1 MSYDQLWYNGEFRSL
16 EDAKCSLLEHGL
28 HYGTGVFEG
37 IRCYETSTGPAVFR
51 LREHLLRM
59 KEGAQTLGLQFN
71 IEEVQRATME
81 LVSRNKCTSAY
92 VRPLTYFG
100 GGGLGLDVDN
110 LETSSMVA
118 TLPWKS
124 HLGERARKHGISMAV
139 STIRRNS
146 SRALPPLKL
155 CGGYV
160 NSVLAK
166 KQATRNGFEEA
177 LFVDDAGYVVE
188 ATGENIFYVSQGQ
201 VYAVEHPDALPGITR
216 STIMT
221 LSNAKIKRTR
231 LQELLEADEVF
242 VTGTSAEVA
251 GVNQINDRKFGIG
264 AFTRDLQTSYQ
275 DLVHGRDSSYAH
287 WLTKP

>member
-1 MSYDQLWYNGEFRSL
+1 
-16 EDAKCSLLEHGL
+16 
-28 HYGTGVFEG
+28 
-37 IRCYETSTGPAVFR
+37 
-51 LREHLLRM
+51 M
-59 KEGAQTLGLQFN
+59 KEGAQTLGLQFD
-71 IEEVQRATME
+71 IEEVQRATVE
-81 LVSRNKCTSAY
+81 LVSRNKCKSAY
-92 VRPLTYFG
+92 VRPLTFFS

-124 HLGERARKHGISMAV
+124 HLGERARQHGISMAV

-146 SRALPPLKL
+146 SKSLPPLKL

-188 ATGENIFYVSQGQ
+188 ATGENIFYVRNGQ

-216 STIMT
+216 SSIMT
-221 LSNAKIKRTR
+221 LSDAKIKRTR
-231 LQELLEADEVF
+231 LEELLEADEVF

-251 GVNQINDRKFGIG
+251 GVNQINDRKFATG